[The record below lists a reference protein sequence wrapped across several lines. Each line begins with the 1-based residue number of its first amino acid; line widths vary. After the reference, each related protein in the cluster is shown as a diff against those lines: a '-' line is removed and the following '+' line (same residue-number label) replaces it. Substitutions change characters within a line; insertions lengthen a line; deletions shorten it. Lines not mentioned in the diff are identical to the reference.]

1 MWKSIATNEST
12 WIRFKAHLQEAY
24 LDREEI
30 EQTTGAV
37 GYDSAKN
44 VKHGEDSHWRTPS
57 TPRTEISPSPTGNTK
72 KNHHYHLFKNMNR
85 SLNKIV
91 VTAMG
96 GQWIQGVE
104 IYSYGVF

>member
-12 WIRFKAHLQEAY
+12 WVRFKAHLQEAY

-44 VKHGEDSHWRTPS
+44 VKHSEIADAFMNFAPATAAHDAAFTELTTTNRNMSRKSRQQEDQIRALQV
-57 TPRTEISPSPTGNTK
+57 ELCN
-72 KNHHYHLFKNMNR
+72 L
-85 SLNKIV
+85 KIAAE
-91 VTAMG
+91 T
-96 GQWIQGVE
+96 
-104 IYSYGVF
+104 